1 MRVFIKSLESSKLW
15 KNGNCYP
22 FLPAHHVDLLLS
34 SGMRLIYLP
43 AYSPDLNPIEE
54 AFSAIKAWLRDN
66 RDYIAGEMG
75 GPTYDPY
82 MLIWQAVYGVV
93 TPEKAYGWYK
103 HSEYIA

>member
-1 MRVFIKSLESSKLW
+1 MESAKWW
-15 KNGNCYP
+15 KNGDFYS
-22 FLPAHHVDLLLS
+22 FLLTHHIDPLLS

-54 AFSAIKAWLRDN
+54 AFSAIKAWLQAN
-66 RDYIAGEMG
+66 RDYIAGEME
-75 GPTYDPY
+75 GPAYDPY
-82 MLIWQAVYGVV
+82 TLIWQAVYGVV